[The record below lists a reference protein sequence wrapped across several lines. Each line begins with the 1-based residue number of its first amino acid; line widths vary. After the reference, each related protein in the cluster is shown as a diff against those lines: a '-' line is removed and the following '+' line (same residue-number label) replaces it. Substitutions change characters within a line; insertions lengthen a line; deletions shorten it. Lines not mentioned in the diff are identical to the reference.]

1 MKIIRTHTKLVPDYR
16 RVIAKNFTINHPDRE
31 KRIVERL
38 LEKSDKQVD
47 TLLQEIC
54 ESFKDRHRDV
64 ERIFKDNYNTVSHY
78 VDRETTLQQKLLIGA
93 YFTMEYS
100 VESAALFNPSI
111 VPHPVQTGMME
122 NELQVIISFRAVG
135 EGHISSIV
143 FRPGIVHEDG
153 SITIGENNCRI
164 EMATIR
170 KSTLY
175 SKEEYLLSLEE
186 AGLAR
191 QATAVLDELI
201 NHFSKPELDEALAR
215 YEKGSRERIKTR
227 VIDTMSLLASTNY
240 SMSFHPNTEI
250 SSRVI
255 FPVSESEKKGLED
268 ARFVCF
274 EDPEERRRM
283 YYATYTA
290 YSGSAILPQL
300 IETRDFVNFKVSS
313 LHGNAAKNKGMAI
326 FPEKIGGKYVML
338 TRQDNENI
346 YVAFSDNLKLWED
359 PVLLSI
365 PHEDWELI
373 QLGNCGSPIK
383 TEEGWLVLT
392 HGVGPVRSYNLGA
405 MLLDLE
411 DPTKVIGT
419 LSSPLM
425 TPDNEERN
433 GYVPN
438 VLYSC
443 GSLIHNGWLVIPYAM
458 SDSFSSFARVRVEE
472 VLEELKKGKKS

>member
-1 MKIIRTHTKLVPDYR
+1 MKIIRTHTKLEPDYR
-16 RVIAKNFTINHPDRE
+16 RVIAKNFTINNADRE

-38 LEKSDKQVD
+38 LEKNDKQVD
-47 TLLQEIC
+47 TLLKDVV

-78 VDRETTLQQKLLIGA
+78 VDRETSLQQKLLIGA

-111 VPHPVQTGMME
+111 VPHPVQTGMKE

-143 FRPGIVHEDG
+143 FRPGIIHEDG
-153 SITIGENNCRI
+153 SISIGENNCLI
-164 EMATIR
+164 EMPTIR

-186 AGLAR
+186 AGLAK
-191 QATAVLDELI
+191 QAKPVLDELI
-201 NHFSKPELDEALAR
+201 NNFSKPELDEALRR
-215 YEKGSRERIKTR
+215 YEKGSRERNKTK

-240 SMSFHPNTEI
+240 SMSFHHGTDI

-255 FPVSESEKKGLED
+255 FPVAESEKKGLED

-274 EDPEERRRM
+274 EDSTERRRM

-300 IETRDFVNFKVSS
+300 METRDFVNFTVSS
-313 LHGNAAKNKGMAI
+313 LHGDAAKNKGMAI
-326 FPEKIGGKYVML
+326 FPEKVGGKYAML

-346 YVAFSDNLKLWED
+346 YVAFSDNLKLWEN
-359 PVLLSI
+359 PVLLAI

-373 QLGNCGSPIK
+373 QLGNCGSPVK
-383 TEEGWLVLT
+383 TEKGWLVLT

-405 MLLDLE
+405 ILLDLE
-411 DPTKVIGT
+411 DPTRVIGS
-419 LSSPLM
+419 LKKPLM
-425 TPDNEERN
+425 TPDDEERN

-458 SDSFSSFARVRVEE
+458 SDSFSSFARVRVDEL
-472 VLEELKKGKKS
+472 LEELTKGIK